1 MEENLRKKV
10 LLCERAELIKE
21 SQDWKKTTQEMI
33 DIQKEW
39 KSIGI
44 VPHKYV
50 DSIWKR
56 FITACDYFFEQKKM
70 HTSSQYDEE
79 SKNLEAKKVIVEK
92 ISNLAPS
99 LAAEEALTQLHALMD
114 EWYAVGHV
122 PYKLKDRV
130 YREFYDSTEAQF
142 DRLNIDKGD
151 RKLESFKTNISDI
164 ARSGNA
170 KNQLLRERERL
181 MRQYDRM
188 KSELQTYENNIGF
201 LSFSSKKGNH
211 LLDDMNQKMEK
222 IKSELQLIV
231 KKVEA
236 IDREL

>member
-1 MEENLRKKV
+1 
-10 LLCERAELIKE
+10 
-21 SQDWKKTTQEMI
+21 
-33 DIQKEW
+33 
-39 KSIGI
+39 
-44 VPHKYV
+44 
-50 DSIWKR
+50 
-56 FITACDYFFEQKKM
+56 M

-222 IKSELQLIV
+222 IKMELQLIV